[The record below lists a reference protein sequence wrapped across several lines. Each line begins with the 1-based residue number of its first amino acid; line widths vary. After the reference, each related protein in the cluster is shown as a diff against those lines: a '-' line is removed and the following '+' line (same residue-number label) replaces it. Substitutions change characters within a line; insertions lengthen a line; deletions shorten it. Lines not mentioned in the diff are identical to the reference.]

1 MCVGAGGVVPTE
13 AISECWVTLEL
24 DYLDLDLHM
33 VVPSGQ
39 WESNPGSPEEQPVLL
54 TAEPSL
60 QPC

>member
-1 MCVGAGGVVPTE
+1 MPTK
-13 AISECWVTLEL
+13 AIRECWVTPEL

-39 WESNPGSPEEQPVLL
+39 WESNPGSPEEKPMLL